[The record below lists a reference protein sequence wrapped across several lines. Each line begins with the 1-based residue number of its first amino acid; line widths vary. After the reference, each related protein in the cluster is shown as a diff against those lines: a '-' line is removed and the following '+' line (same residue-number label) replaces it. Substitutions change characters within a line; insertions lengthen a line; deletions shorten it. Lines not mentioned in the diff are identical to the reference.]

1 MKSGHRSKDLIVT
14 VILVLLAG
22 WIWYYSERF
31 PDMPEGYPGPKLF
44 PRIIAVGLGLIGLG
58 IGLKLLLG
66 ASGPEAGPQET
77 SEGKS
82 PLRLILGILLLALFP
97 VFSPFLGFVN
107 SLLVV
112 GVLMGFT
119 LQVKWWK
126 TLLTVGVTV
135 AGVYLIFAK
144 LLSVP
149 L

>member
-1 MKSGHRSKDLIVT
+1 VKSAHLRKDLIVT

-22 WIWYYSERF
+22 WIWYYSARF
-31 PDMPEGYPGPKLF
+31 PDLPEGYPGPKLF
-44 PRIIAVGLGLIGLG
+44 PRIIAIGLGIIGLG
-58 IGLKLLLG
+58 IGLNLLLG
-66 ASGPEAGPQET
+66 GSRPEVDPQET

-97 VFSPFLGFVN
+97 VFSPLLGFVN
-107 SLLVV
+107 SLLAV

-135 AGVYLIFAK
+135 AGIYLIFAE